1 MKQFYALDFQGEPI
15 GELVPVGDKEGLT
28 NLIQEMCDFMDAYF
42 GAGGLPDGSVEIC
55 KVDETDEYISTVFAV
70 SAAHWKKGLDS
81 EKH

>member
-1 MKQFYALDFQGEPI
+1 MGNKLA
-15 GELVPVGDKEGLT
+15 LT
-28 NLIQEMCDFMDAYF
+28 NLIKEMCDFMDAYF
-42 GAGGLPDGSVEIC
+42 GAGGLPDGSVEIF

>member
-1 MKQFYALDFQGEPI
+1 MKQFYALSFQGEAI
-15 GELVPVGDKEGLT
+15 GELVPVGNKLALT